1 MEDPKHHFER
11 DVPSSAEPVSA
22 GDLLEGKVY
31 FSVQYADEALLLPVV
46 ETLVFTG
53 MEKDED
59 GLAIC
64 CFQDLTSHQQGI
76 RRGSSE
82 AGTALFYVQQTN
94 QLRHI
99 FEYGDALDELIRCA
113 LRRQKARV

>member
-1 MEDPKHHFER
+1 MEDQKHHFER
-11 DVPSSAEPVSA
+11 DVPSYAEPVSA
-22 GDLLEGKVY
+22 GDLQEGEVY

-53 MEKDED
+53 MEKDEG
-59 GLAIC
+59 GLAC
-64 CFQDLTSHQQGI
+64 CFQDLASYQQGV

-82 AGTALFYVQQTN
+82 AGTAVFCFQQTN

-113 LRRQKARV
+113 LRRHKARM